1 MKSFHDTGEENPAQI
16 FYEQDFKIIILI
28 EVSDSL
34 DVIEKID
41 FRDDY
46 ELLPEGYWQT

>member
-1 MKSFHDTGEENPAQI
+1 MKSFHDTGKENPAQTGS
-16 FYEQDFKIIILI
+16 EQDFKIITLI
-28 EVSDSL
+28 EVSDNL